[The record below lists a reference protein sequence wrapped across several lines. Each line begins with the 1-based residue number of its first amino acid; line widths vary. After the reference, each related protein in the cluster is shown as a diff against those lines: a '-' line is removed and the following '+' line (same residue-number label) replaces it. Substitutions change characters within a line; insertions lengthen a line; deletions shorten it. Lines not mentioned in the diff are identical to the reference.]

1 MTDGWTDGRTDGHR
15 DGDDVDFE
23 ISCSRRSFRPT
34 DRPRAPACLLAHSEK
49 ITLSSHSRVLFRF
62 SSPFHSSCSVTTAV
76 ERGGITSCDETGSA
90 SLVWFP
96 KLSIGRSSA
105 LRVNLSVYTKSPTSG
120 KLCFV
125 VYAIYADKPSSSL
138 ETEQFRF
145 RFEMA
150 VDRTHSRAF
159 ICRRR
164 RRRTPRPTQFRGS
177 DQEGARAQMAPSER
191 SKIVKNTSFMQY
203 IHADRTRI
211 SENRR
216 ASSEGVQRIA
226 GRAQKGC
233 GASRHHSRA
242 GWMPSFL
249 VWPHSNHVAKVAVSI
264 PNHDFLSLYLGRA
277 RTKRPRPMRLL
288 LRQKSSLSH
297 KNPSCPLSLPFFL
310 YSPLCKLLHFDAN
323 LIPFLSVSISC

>member
-1 MTDGWTDGRTDGHR
+1 M
-15 DGDDVDFE
+15 
-23 ISCSRRSFRPT
+23 
-34 DRPRAPACLLAHSEK
+34 
-49 ITLSSHSRVLFRF
+49 
-62 SSPFHSSCSVTTAV
+62 
-76 ERGGITSCDETGSA
+76 
-90 SLVWFP
+90 
-96 KLSIGRSSA
+96 
-105 LRVNLSVYTKSPTSG
+105 
-120 KLCFV
+120 
-125 VYAIYADKPSSSL
+125 YADKPSSSL

-164 RRRTPRPTQFRGS
+164 RRRRRGRLNFGDPTKKVHAHKWPRAVENRKKHEFHAVHSCRSHTHFRESQG
-177 DQEGARAQMAPSER
+177 ELRRGARR
-191 SKIVKNTSFMQY
+191 
-203 IHADRTRI
+203 
-211 SENRR
+211 
-216 ASSEGVQRIA
+216 
-226 GRAQKGC
+226 C

-264 PNHDFLSLYLGRA
+264 PNHEFLSLYLGRA
-277 RTKRPRPMRLL
+277 RTKRPRPPRLL